1 MSKKLFV
8 FLPLLLI
15 FTLLFGSLS
24 YTNDAS
30 NDISTKVLRMHVLA
44 NSNSINDQRLK
55 IAVKNNILKS
65 TQELFTDCDNL
76 EESIEIAQ
84 SNTELI
90 KASAQEVIR
99 KYNKNY
105 DVKVYVD
112 NEFFDVREYKDFTLP
127 SGNYNTV
134 KVVIGEGK
142 GKNWWCVMY
151 PAVCISACSDDF
163 DKALTKEEKKLIT
176 SKKYIPKFK
185 ILEIINKIKNKIN
198 S

>member
-44 NSNSINDQRLK
+44 NSNSIDDQRLK

-90 KASAQEVIR
+90 KDSAQEVIK

-134 KVVIGEGK
+134 KIVIGEGK

-163 DKALTKEEKKLIT
+163 DKVLTKEEKKLIT

>member
-90 KASAQEVIR
+90 KASAQEVIK

-112 NEFFDVREYKDFTLP
+112 NEFFDVREYNDFTLP

-134 KVVIGEGK
+134 KIVIGEGK

>member
-44 NSNSINDQRLK
+44 NSNSINDQKLK

-65 TQELFTDCDNL
+65 TRELFTDCDNL

-90 KASAQEVIR
+90 KASAQEVIK

>member
-1 MSKKLFV
+1 MSKKLLV

-55 IAVKNNILKS
+55 IAVKNNILNS

-90 KASAQEVIR
+90 KASAQEVIK

>member
-55 IAVKNNILKS
+55 IAVKNNIIKS
-65 TQELFTDCDNL
+65 TQELFTDCNNL

-90 KASAQEVIR
+90 KASAQEVIK

-134 KVVIGEGK
+134 KIVIGEGK

>member
-44 NSNSINDQRLK
+44 NSNSIDDQRLK

-90 KASAQEVIR
+90 KASAQEVIK

-134 KVVIGEGK
+134 KIVIGEGK
-142 GKNWWCVMY
+142 GQNWWCVMY

>member
-90 KASAQEVIR
+90 KASAQVVIK

-112 NEFFDVREYKDFTLP
+112 NEFFDVRQYKDFTLP

-134 KVVIGEGK
+134 KIVIGEGK

>member
-44 NSNSINDQRLK
+44 NSNSIDDQRLK

-65 TQELFTDCDNL
+65 TRELFTDCDNL

-90 KASAQEVIR
+90 KDSAQEVIK

>member
-76 EESIEIAQ
+76 EESIKIAQ

-90 KASAQEVIR
+90 KDSAQEVIK

-134 KVVIGEGK
+134 KIVIGEGK

>member
-44 NSNSINDQRLK
+44 NSNSINDQKLK

-90 KASAQEVIR
+90 KDSAQEVIK

-105 DVKVYVD
+105 NVKVYVD

>member
-8 FLPLLLI
+8 FLPLLLV

-24 YTNDAS
+24 STNNAS

-44 NSNSINDQRLK
+44 NSNSIEDQKLK
-55 IAVKNNILKS
+55 IAVKNNILKA
-65 TQELFTDCDNL
+65 TQELFTNCNSLD
-76 EESIEIAQ
+76 ESINIAK
-84 SNTELI
+84 SNTSLI
-90 KASAQEVIR
+90 KASAEEVIK
-99 KYNKNY
+99 KYNKSY

-112 NEFFDVREYKDFTLP
+112 NEFFDVREYNDFTLP

-142 GKNWWCVMY
+142 GKNWWCIMY

-163 DKALTKEEKKLIT
+163 DKALTKEEKRLIT

-185 ILEIINKIKNKIN
+185 MLEIVNKIKNKIN

>member
-44 NSNSINDQRLK
+44 NSNSIEDQKLK

-90 KASAQEVIR
+90 KASAQEVIK

>member
-44 NSNSINDQRLK
+44 NSNSIEDQKLK

-65 TQELFTDCDNL
+65 TQELFIDCDNL

-90 KASAQEVIR
+90 KASAQEVIK

-134 KVVIGEGK
+134 KIVIGEGK

>member
-76 EESIEIAQ
+76 EESIRVAKN
-84 SNTELI
+84 NTQLI
-90 KASAQEVIR
+90 KNSAKEVIN

-134 KVVIGEGK
+134 KIVIGEGK

>member
-24 YTNDAS
+24 YTNDTS

-44 NSNSINDQRLK
+44 NSNSIEDQKLK

-90 KASAQEVIR
+90 KASAQEVIK

>member
-44 NSNSINDQRLK
+44 NSNSIDDQRLK

-65 TQELFTDCDNL
+65 TQELFTDCNNL

-90 KASAQEVIR
+90 KASAQEVIK

-134 KVVIGEGK
+134 KIVIGEGK

>member
-65 TQELFTDCDNL
+65 TRELFTDCDNL

-90 KASAQEVIR
+90 KASAQEVIK

-134 KVVIGEGK
+134 KIVIGEGK

>member
-1 MSKKLFV
+1 MSKKIFV

-76 EESIEIAQ
+76 EESIKIAQ
-84 SNTELI
+84 SNKELI
-90 KASAQEVIR
+90 KTSAQEVIK

>member
-8 FLPLLLI
+8 FLPLLLV

-24 YTNDAS
+24 STNNAS

-44 NSNSINDQRLK
+44 NSNSIEDQKLK
-55 IAVKNNILKS
+55 IAVKNSILKA
-65 TQELFTDCDNL
+65 TQELFSNSNSLD
-76 EESIEIAQ
+76 ESINITKN
-84 SNTELI
+84 NTALI
-90 KASAQEVIR
+90 KSSAEEVIK
-99 KYNKNY
+99 KYNKSY

-185 ILEIINKIKNKIN
+185 MLEIINKIKNKIN

>member
-65 TQELFTDCDNL
+65 TQKLFTDCDNL

-90 KASAQEVIR
+90 KASAQEMIK

>member
-8 FLPLLLI
+8 FLPLMLV

-24 YTNDAS
+24 STNNAS

-44 NSNSINDQRLK
+44 NSNSIEDQKLK
-55 IAVKNNILKS
+55 IAVKNSILKT
-65 TQELFTDCDNL
+65 TQELFINCNSLD
-76 EESIEIAQ
+76 ESINIAK
-84 SNTELI
+84 SNTALI
-90 KASAQEVIR
+90 KSSAEEVIK
-99 KYNKNY
+99 KYNKSY

-185 ILEIINKIKNKIN
+185 MLEIINKIKNKIN

>member
-76 EESIEIAQ
+76 EESIIVAKN
-84 SNTELI
+84 NTQLI
-90 KASAQEVIR
+90 KNSAKEVIN

-134 KVVIGEGK
+134 KIVIGEGK

>member
-8 FLPLLLI
+8 FIPLLLI

-65 TQELFTDCDNL
+65 TQELFIDCDNL

-90 KASAQEVIR
+90 KASAQEVIK

-134 KVVIGEGK
+134 KIVIGEGK

>member
-44 NSNSINDQRLK
+44 NSNSIDDQRLK

-65 TQELFTDCDNL
+65 TKELFTDCNNL

-90 KASAQEVIR
+90 KASAQEVIK

-134 KVVIGEGK
+134 KIVIGEGK

>member
-44 NSNSINDQRLK
+44 NSNSINDQKLK

-90 KASAQEVIR
+90 KASAQEVIK

-134 KVVIGEGK
+134 KIVIGEGK

>member
-44 NSNSINDQRLK
+44 NSNSIEDQRLK

-90 KASAQEVIR
+90 KASAQEVIK

>member
-44 NSNSINDQRLK
+44 NSNSIDDQRLK

-76 EESIEIAQ
+76 EESIKIAQ

-90 KASAQEVIR
+90 KASAQEVIK

-134 KVVIGEGK
+134 KIVIGEGK

>member
-1 MSKKLFV
+1 MSKKIFV
-8 FLPLLLI
+8 FLPLLLV

-24 YTNDAS
+24 STNNAS

-44 NSNSINDQRLK
+44 NSNSIEDQKLK
-55 IAVKNNILKS
+55 IAVKNSILKA
-65 TQELFTDCDNL
+65 TQELFTNCNSL
-76 EESIEIAQ
+76 NESINIAK
-84 SNTELI
+84 SNTALI
-90 KASAQEVIR
+90 KSSAEEVIK
-99 KYNKNY
+99 KYNKSY

-185 ILEIINKIKNKIN
+185 MLEIVNKIKNKIN

>member
-44 NSNSINDQRLK
+44 NSNSINDQKLK

-90 KASAQEVIR
+90 KASAQEVIK

>member
-1 MSKKLFV
+1 MSKKIFV

-44 NSNSINDQRLK
+44 NSNSIDDQRLK

-65 TQELFTDCDNL
+65 TQELFTDCNNL

-90 KASAQEVIR
+90 KASAQEVIK

-163 DKALTKEEKKLIT
+163 DKALTNEEKKLIT

>member
-30 NDISTKVLRMHVLA
+30 NNISTKVLRMHVLA
-44 NSNSINDQRLK
+44 NSNSIEDQKLK

-65 TQELFTDCDNL
+65 TQELFTDCDSL

-90 KASAQEVIR
+90 KDSAQEVIK

-134 KVVIGEGK
+134 KIVIGEGK

>member
-76 EESIEIAQ
+76 DESLGIAQ

-90 KASAQEVIR
+90 KASAQEVIK

-134 KVVIGEGK
+134 KIVIGEGK

>member
-65 TQELFTDCDNL
+65 TRELFTDCDNL

-90 KASAQEVIR
+90 KASAQEVIK

-105 DVKVYVD
+105 EVKVYVD

>member
-90 KASAQEVIR
+90 KASAQEVIK

-142 GKNWWCVMY
+142 GENWWCVMY

>member
-30 NDISTKVLRMHVLA
+30 NDISNKVLRMHVLA

-65 TQELFTDCDNL
+65 TQELFTDCDSL

-90 KASAQEVIR
+90 KDSAQEVIK

>member
-65 TQELFTDCDNL
+65 TRELFTDCDNL

-90 KASAQEVIR
+90 KASAQEVIK

>member
-44 NSNSINDQRLK
+44 NSNSIDDQRLK

-65 TQELFTDCDNL
+65 TRKLFTDCDSL

-90 KASAQEVIR
+90 KASAQEVIK

-134 KVVIGEGK
+134 KIVIGEGK

>member
-15 FTLLFGSLS
+15 FTLLFESLS

-30 NDISTKVLRMHVLA
+30 NDISAKVLRMHVLA
-44 NSNSINDQRLK
+44 NSNSIEDQKLK

-65 TQELFTDCDNL
+65 TQELFTDCNNL

-90 KASAQEVIR
+90 KASAQEVIK